1 MLTQSLL
8 KNIMANT
15 AESIKSILFKEKQ
28 KDPILSMHKQRIVD
42 LLKTNWFT
50 QMDCAKLGLTLN
62 LSKRL
67 CELEIELAPKW
78 KVERRWKETGKTRCK
93 EYRIVRA

>member
-1 MLTQSLL
+1 M
-8 KNIMANT
+8 
-15 AESIKSILFKEKQ
+15 SIFKRIKTFFS
-28 KDPILSMHKQRIVD
+28 KDDEPKLSEHKDRIVE
-42 LLKTNWFT
+42 LLKTNWYT

-67 CELEIELAPKW
+67 GELELELSPKW
-78 KVERRWKETGKTRCK
+78 KIERRWKEGAKSRCK